1 MINQA
6 IIFAT
11 NAHKGQVRKVKH
23 TPFILH
29 PLAVGCLLADA
40 GEAEAV
46 IVAGMLHDTVED
58 TDVTMSE
65 IEEVFGEEVRTI
77 VEGCSEN
84 KVLSWEERKHQTIA
98 DLETAPE
105 AVCIVTCA
113 DKVHNLQESVDGIQE
128 QGEQFFASFKRG
140 YADQKWY
147 YGSVKDVLEKRI
159 PHHPLYRQ
167 YATHFH
173 AAFGEKSG

>member
-46 IVAGMLHDTVED
+46 IVAGMLYDTVED

-77 VEGCSEN
+77 VEG
-84 KVLSWEERKHQTIA
+84 
-98 DLETAPE
+98 
-105 AVCIVTCA
+105 AVKIRPC
-113 DKVHNLQESVDGIQE
+113 
-128 QGEQFFASFKRG
+128 RG
-140 YADQKWY
+140 
-147 YGSVKDVLEKRI
+147 
-159 PHHPLYRQ
+159 
-167 YATHFH
+167 
-173 AAFGEKSG
+173 KSGSIKQSLIWKRRLKRFEIGRASCRESA